1 MSHNMLPKYLK
12 FCIFL
17 QYAYYVRP
25 SILCT
30 PLWNGPMQWDPM
42 SSSLQYD
49 IGQYPTFAKCN
60 IMQYAHFTRPP
71 CWRCASWAWWRGS
84 APSSRCWT
92 AQTLQRNWDQKCSK
106 LFFLGMGK
114 INQFYHLV
122 FSLPTDI
129 MMRLWFCYLIKVKF
143 PSLFF

>member
-1 MSHNMLPKYLK
+1 MTSVTRINYIVGEEKYIYYSCFGKARGLKSFMQYVFVDHEKYAFVMSHNMLPNYLK

-71 CWRCASWAWWRGS
+71 CWRCASWA
-84 APSSRCWT
+84 
-92 AQTLQRNWDQKCSK
+92 
-106 LFFLGMGK
+106 
-114 INQFYHLV
+114 
-122 FSLPTDI
+122 
-129 MMRLWFCYLIKVKF
+129 
-143 PSLFF
+143 